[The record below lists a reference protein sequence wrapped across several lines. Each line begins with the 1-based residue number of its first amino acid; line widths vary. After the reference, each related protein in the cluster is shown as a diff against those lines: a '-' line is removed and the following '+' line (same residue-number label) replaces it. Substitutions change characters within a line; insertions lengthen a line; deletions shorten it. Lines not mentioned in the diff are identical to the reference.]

1 MANSIIFKSP
11 GTSSDTSLPLV
22 KKDALINAGSL
33 FLIDFLRL
41 GCWNPATDVVAN
53 SAPVRNLV
61 AGAPAASLQ
70 IPVAGDLTFV
80 AGLGMQLRATVALG
94 RLQIGAANAYFQGA
108 SVGQDLLMTAWV
120 TYPAVDPGGH
130 IGRLIEHGTLASY
143 ASEGPSLAARY
154 VSGGDINGRMDSSVG
169 NASTVANVG
178 AANGKH
184 QFAVAK
190 VGTNCLLYRDGVLK
204 ATIALGTPVLAA
216 NANPLSFGNG
226 PVAGQYAVPGAIL
239 HRVYGENLTLSGQT
253 AGTQVALDYAQ
264 NSARFV

>member
-1 MANSIIFKSP
+1 MANSIVFKSP
-11 GTSSDTSLPLV
+11 GASTDTSLPQV
-22 KKDALINAGSL
+22 KKDAVLNAGSL

-53 SAPVRNLV
+53 NAPVRNLV
-61 AGAPAASLQ
+61 SGAPAASLQ
-70 IPVAGDLTFV
+70 IPAAGDLTFV

-108 SVGQDLLMTAWV
+108 TVGQDLLMTAWV
-120 TYPAVDPGGH
+120 TYPATDPGGH
-130 IGRLIEHGTLASY
+130 IGRLIEHGTLATYS
-143 ASEGPSLAARY
+143 SDGPSLAARY
-154 VSGGDINGRMDSSVG
+154 TAGGDMYGRMD
-169 NASTVANVG
+169 NASGNGSAAGGVG
-178 AANGKH
+178 SPAGKH

-204 ATIALGTPVLAA
+204 ATVALGTPALAA

-226 PVAGQYAVPGAIL
+226 HVAGQYAVPGAIL
-239 HRVYGENLTLSGQT
+239 HRVYGENLTVSGAT
-253 AGTQVALDYAQ
+253 AGAQVALDYAQ